1 MVRPMPAARFHQVRS
16 RRVFEEILVQLEE
29 SLASGRLQQG
39 DRLPAE
45 RDLAE
50 QFGTS
55 RTSVREALRVLEAL
69 GVVEVKPGSDNG
81 ALLVTHPAR
90 AFRDLLQ
97 YQLALRRIDM
107 QALIEFRIVIES
119 WAAAAAAARSE
130 ARESHG
136 RLAAL
141 VDSMAAEMP
150 YTQFKEFDSEFHL
163 EIARASGNDL
173 FAMTLEGARTTI
185 ERAMLDAIAAAGAD
199 DWTSTHA
206 RLVRE
211 HRAILDAIAA
221 GDSAG
226 AGSAMTAH
234 IRDFYDQHV
243 LDRPEPSE
251 SATATVVNQLKG

>member
-1 MVRPMPAARFHQVRS
+1 MPAARFHQVRS

-29 SLASGRLQQG
+29 SLASGKLRQG

-97 YQLALRRIDM
+97 YQLALRRFDM
-107 QALIEFRIVIES
+107 QAVIEFRIVLES
-119 WAAAAAAARSE
+119 WAAAAAASRRE
-130 ARESHG
+130 AR
-136 RLAAL
+136 AAHDTLEEL
-141 VDSMAAEMP
+141 VDAMAAEMP
-150 YTQFKEFDSEFHL
+150 YTQFKELDSEFHL

-173 FAMTLEGARTTI
+173 FALTLEGARTTI
-185 ERAMLDAIAAAGAD
+185 ERAMLDAIATAAAG
-199 DWTSTHA
+199 DWVSTHA

-211 HRAILDAIAA
+211 HREILEAIVA
-221 GDSAG
+221 GDSAE
-226 AGSAMTAH
+226 AASAMTVH

-243 LDRPEPSE
+243 LARTGP
-251 SATATVVNQLKG
+251 